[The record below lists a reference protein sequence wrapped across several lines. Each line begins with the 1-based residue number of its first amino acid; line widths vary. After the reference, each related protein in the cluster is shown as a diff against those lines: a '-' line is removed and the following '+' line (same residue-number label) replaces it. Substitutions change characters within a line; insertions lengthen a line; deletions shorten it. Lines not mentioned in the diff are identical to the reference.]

1 MVPSAIKLS
10 NAAAASLPIATPCY
24 DRASICVGIAHVGVG
39 HFHRA
44 HQATYIDRLLRQGL
58 AREWGICGV
67 GVLPTDR
74 RMRDVLRA
82 QDGLY
87 TLVLAN
93 PDGSRDARVIGS
105 IVDYRYA
112 PDDLQ
117 GAIDVL
123 AAPSTRIVSMT
134 ITEGGYSPDG
144 PAFALI
150 TEGLARRRDRGI
162 ASPTI
167 VSCDNIE
174 GNGNLAR
181 RTVLEAAASRDRGL
195 AEWIATHTR
204 FPNSMVDRITPATT
218 AEIVS
223 DVRRDFG
230 VDDQWPV
237 LAESYAAW
245 VLEDDFG
252 AGRPPLE
259 QAGVLLVD
267 DVSPY
272 EVMKLRLL
280 NAGHQCL
287 CYFAWLCGYRF
298 VHDAARDPLLAEFLR
313 AYFDSEAAPTL
324 KPVPGIDLGEYQRT
338 LIERFAN
345 PGVRDTI
352 ARLCAYSSDRIP
364 KWLLPV
370 IRANLATGG
379 PIRLASAAVAGWARY
394 AEGIDECGHPI
405 EVVDHLADSL
415 VPTARSQRTNPTAFI
430 ENTAVFGNLA
440 QEPRFVVAYRWALDS
455 LHRNGVRA
463 TLEALLR

>member
-1 MVPSAIKLS
+1 MAPSATKLNS
-10 NAAAASLPIATPCY
+10 AALANLPIAAPDY
-24 DRASICVGIAHVGVG
+24 DRSSIRVGIAHLGTG

-44 HQATYIDRLLRQGL
+44 HQAMYIDRLLRQGL

-67 GVLPTDR
+67 GVLRADR
-74 RMRDVLRA
+74 RIRDVLRA

-112 PDDLQ
+112 PEDWE

-144 PAFALI
+144 PAFALL
-150 TEGLARRRDRGI
+150 TEGLARRRERGVT
-162 ASPTI
+162 SPTI

-174 GNGNLAR
+174 DNGNLAR
-181 RTVLEAAASRDRGL
+181 RTVLEAAARRDRGL
-195 AEWIATHTR
+195 ADWIATHTR

-223 DVRRDFG
+223 DVRCDFG
-230 VDDQWPV
+230 VDDRWPV
-237 LAESYAAW
+237 LAESFAAW

-252 AGRPPLE
+252 DGRPPLE

-272 EVMKLRLL
+272 EAMKLRLL

-298 VHDAARDPLLAEFLR
+298 VHDAARDPLLAGFLL

-405 EVVDHLADSL
+405 EVVDHLADAL
-415 VPTARSQRTNPTAFI
+415 VPIARSQRTNPTAFI
-430 ENTAVFGNLA
+430 ENTALFGDLA
-440 QEPRFVVAYRWALDS
+440 QQPRFVAAYRWALDS

-463 TLEALLR
+463 TLKALL

>member
-1 MVPSAIKLS
+1 MAPSATKLNS
-10 NAAAASLPIATPCY
+10 AALANLPIAAPDY
-24 DRASICVGIAHVGVG
+24 DRSSIRVGIAHLGTG

-44 HQATYIDRLLRQGL
+44 HQAMYIDRLLRQGL

-67 GVLPTDR
+67 GVLRADR
-74 RMRDVLRA
+74 RIRDVLRA

-112 PDDLQ
+112 PEDWE

-144 PAFALI
+144 PAFALL
-150 TEGLARRRDRGI
+150 TEGLARRRERGVT
-162 ASPTI
+162 SPTI

-174 GNGNLAR
+174 DNGNLAR
-181 RTVLEAAASRDRGL
+181 RTVLEAAARRDRGL
-195 AEWIATHTR
+195 ADWIATHTR

-223 DVRRDFG
+223 DVRCDFG
-230 VDDQWPV
+230 VDDRWPV
-237 LAESYAAW
+237 LAESFAAW

-252 AGRPPLE
+252 DGRPPLE

-272 EVMKLRLL
+272 EAMKLRLL

-298 VHDAARDPLLAEFLR
+298 VHDAARDPLLAGFLL

-345 PGVRDTI
+345 PV
-352 ARLCAYSSDRIP
+352 CATRSPGCAPTPR
-364 KWLLPV
+364 
-370 IRANLATGG
+370 T
-379 PIRLASAAVAGWARY
+379 AS
-394 AEGIDECGHPI
+394 
-405 EVVDHLADSL
+405 
-415 VPTARSQRTNPTAFI
+415 RSGCFR
-430 ENTAVFGNLA
+430 
-440 QEPRFVVAYRWALDS
+440 
-455 LHRNGVRA
+455 
-463 TLEALLR
+463 